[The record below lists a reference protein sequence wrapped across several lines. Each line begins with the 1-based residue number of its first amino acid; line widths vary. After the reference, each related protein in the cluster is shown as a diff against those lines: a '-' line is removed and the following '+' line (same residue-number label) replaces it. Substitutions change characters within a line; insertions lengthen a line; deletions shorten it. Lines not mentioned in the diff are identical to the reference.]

1 MCLPSSA
8 VLLKVTLLRI
18 LLRSSSK
25 CEEGDEIQ
33 AKSTKEGERGKRTE
47 RKIKSK

>member
-25 CEEGDEIQ
+25 SEEGDEIK
-33 AKSTKEGERGKRTE
+33 AKSSEEGERGYREKNKE
-47 RKIKSK
+47 